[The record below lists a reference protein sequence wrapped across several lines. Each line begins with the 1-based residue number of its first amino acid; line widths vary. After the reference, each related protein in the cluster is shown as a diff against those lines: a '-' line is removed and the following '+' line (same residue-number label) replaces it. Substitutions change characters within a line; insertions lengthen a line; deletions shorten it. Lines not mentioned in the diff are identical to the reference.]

1 MTVPVLSASVPVR
14 SNWAVADGWNSRS
27 AGVAWP
33 TNSGWTQSRSS
44 SRSPCSS
51 RAYDSWP
58 NPYWTMSWPGCSFRR
73 RIAAIGSPLI
83 TVVLFHSGSRSV
95 LDTTYFGHAIDPV
108 AVGVAGPG
116 YPRRGEDR
124 VGAPAP
130 QHGVAGE
137 EQVGLHLEA
146 GRSDDAFIRFYH
158 PGSAT
163 DAVAD
168 VCGLR
173 RVDYPDDLQLD
184 TRRQHLEQSAASAKQ
199 HRDLVELH
207 LVQHPGLQRPLCR
220 VRAVHQHVPVHGRRL
235 RLRHRVLDPIGH
247 IRHQRVVGHRGRRR
261 PVAEHEDRHAV
272 MITFVMIDLLRG
284 TQAHQHRTG
293 RLHLV
298 EQIPRGSGRS
308 VGLPVRGGE
317 PLVQPHETVAAGD
330 RKSTRLNSSHV
341 KISYAVFCVK

>member
-95 LDTTYFGHAIDPV
+95 LDTTDLVMLLIRSLAGSPDRAIHA
-108 AVGVAGPG
+108 AAKTGQ
-116 YPRRGEDR
+116 

-146 GRSDDAFIRFYH
+146 GDRMTHSF
-158 PGSAT
+158 GSTTWAQ
-163 DAVAD
+163 
-168 VCGLR
+168 R
-173 RVDYPDDLQLD
+173 R
-184 TRRQHLEQSAASAKQ
+184 TR
-199 HRDLVELH
+199 
-207 LVQHPGLQRPLCR
+207 
-220 VRAVHQHVPVHGRRL
+220 
-235 RLRHRVLDPIGH
+235 
-247 IRHQRVVGHRGRRR
+247 
-261 PVAEHEDRHAV
+261 
-272 MITFVMIDLLRG
+272 
-284 TQAHQHRTG
+284 
-293 RLHLV
+293 
-298 EQIPRGSGRS
+298 
-308 VGLPVRGGE
+308 
-317 PLVQPHETVAAGD
+317 
-330 RKSTRLNSSHV
+330 
-341 KISYAVFCVK
+341 